1 LRDLEEQRAL
11 PDPGLAA
18 DEDHG
23 SRHDAAAQDAVELA
37 DPEGMRSASATST
50 TS

>member
-1 LRDLEEQRAL
+1 MGHLQEQRAL
-11 PDPGLAA
+11 ADAGLAA

-37 DPEGMRSASATST
+37 DAGGMRSASTVST
-50 TS
+50 AS